1 MAPRIAIGEVD
12 ASAPILNLPSAD
24 EIGAR
29 LEAFLE
35 ANDSGD
41 LGPQAGTP
49 AAGAERCR
57 AAPSRPVGR
66 LSRI

>member
-1 MAPRIAIGEVD
+1 MAPRIAAGEVD
-12 ASAPILNLPSAD
+12 TSAPVFNLPSAD

-41 LGPQAGTP
+41 LGTQGWN
-49 AAGAERCR
+49 
-57 AAPSRPVGR
+57 SGR
-66 LSRI
+66 GG

>member
-41 LGPQAGTP
+41 WAQAGTP
-49 AAGAERCR
+49 AAGLSDAER
-57 AAPSRPVGR
+57 PSRPVGR

>member
-1 MAPRIAIGEVD
+1 MVSALEAQYDAMAPRIAAGEVD
-12 ASAPILNLPSAD
+12 TSAPVFNLPSAD

-41 LGPQAGTP
+41 LGTQGWNS
-49 AAGAERCR
+49 GH
-57 AAPSRPVGR
+57 GG
-66 LSRI
+66 